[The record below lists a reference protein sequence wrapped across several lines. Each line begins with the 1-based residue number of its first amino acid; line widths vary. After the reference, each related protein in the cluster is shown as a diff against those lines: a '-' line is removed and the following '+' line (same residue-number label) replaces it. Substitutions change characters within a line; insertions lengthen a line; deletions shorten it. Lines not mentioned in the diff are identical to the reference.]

1 MEHTTRYAKS
11 GEIHVAYQVF
21 GEGPDLIMVPG
32 FVSHFENYWD
42 EPRLARWLNKLGGRL
57 DSFAKPSVN
66 GRYLRIPAEDRSRR
80 IVFSNG
86 STGSSSGCRR
96 LRNSLR

>member
-42 EPRLARWLNKLGGRL
+42 EPRLAAG
-57 DSFAKPSVN
+57 
-66 GRYLRIPAEDRSRR
+66 
-80 IVFSNG
+80 
-86 STGSSSGCRR
+86 
-96 LRNSLR
+96 